1 MNTVFGYILIMVTM
15 LPSGEIESEALDWFT
30 NPYECVE
37 IAHYHH
43 ENHDSPYGVGFT
55 CIEDV
60 YQIIEKDLD
69 EE

>member
-69 EE
+69 E

>member
-15 LPSGEIESEALDWFT
+15 LPSGDIESEALDWFT

-69 EE
+69 E

>member
-15 LPSGEIESEALDWFT
+15 LPSGDIESEALDWFS

-60 YQIIEKDLD
+60 YQVLEKDLD

>member
-1 MNTVFGYILIMVTM
+1 M
-15 LPSGEIESEALDWFT
+15 LPSGDIESEALDWFS

-37 IAHYHH
+37 IAHFHH

-60 YQIIEKDLD
+60 YQITEKDLD
-69 EE
+69 